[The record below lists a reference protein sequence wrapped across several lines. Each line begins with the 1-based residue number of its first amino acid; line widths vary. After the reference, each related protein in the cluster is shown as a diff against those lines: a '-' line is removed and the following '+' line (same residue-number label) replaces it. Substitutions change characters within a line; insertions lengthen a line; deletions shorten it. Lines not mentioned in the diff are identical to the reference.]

1 MPMRFIATG
10 GMRCFR
16 VAKVDG
22 CVAFCTAAVKP
33 PRHGHFPSFHKRH
46 SHPLM
51 NEAPPGLSIRKP
63 LFLFA
68 LMYGGM
74 TVLAGVLGAKQVALG
89 PLAVEAGIF
98 AFLMLVVLSSTVAQL
113 YGRAMA
119 DRLVLFGFIPLALSI
134 LLIALVLALP
144 PSADMPPE
152 NVAAFERVLSQTPRI
167 MAAGPVA
174 YGVSLFLNVRIFSA
188 LRGSGEAVG
197 SGGGW
202 WMMARGA
209 IASAI
214 SQVVDTLIFITLA
227 FYGQFPIGSLLMGQA
242 LAKVVLSIV
251 LVPPLIAGLIWLA
264 GWIAR
269 PGTPPKA

>member
-1 MPMRFIATG
+1 
-10 GMRCFR
+10 
-16 VAKVDG
+16 
-22 CVAFCTAAVKP
+22 
-33 PRHGHFPSFHKRH
+33 
-46 SHPLM
+46 M
-51 NEAPPGLSIRKP
+51 NEASPGLAIPKP

-98 AFLMLVVLSSTVAQL
+98 AFLMLVVLSSTIAQL

-134 LLIALVLALP
+134 LLIALVLGLP

-188 LRGSGEAVG
+188 LRGSGDAGV
-197 SGGGW
+197 SAGGW

-209 IASAI
+209 IATAI

-251 LVPPLIAGLIWLA
+251 LVPPLIALLVWLA
-264 GWIAR
+264 RWIERRDA
-269 PGTPPKA
+269 AAHA

>member
-1 MPMRFIATG
+1 MPDATPE
-10 GMRCFR
+10 R
-16 VAKVDG
+16 A
-22 CVAFCTAAVKP
+22 
-33 PRHGHFPSFHKRH
+33 
-46 SHPLM
+46 
-51 NEAPPGLSIRKP
+51 IRKP

-119 DRLVLFGFIPLALSI
+119 DRLVLFGFIPLAMSI
-134 LLIALVLALP
+134 VLISLVLVLP
-144 PSADMPPE
+144 ASAEMPPD
-152 NVAAFERVLSQTPRI
+152 NLAAFERVLSQTPRI

-188 LRGSGEAVG
+188 LRRGEG
-197 SGGGW
+197 DGGA
-202 WMMARGA
+202 WMMVRGA

-227 FYGQFPIGSLLMGQA
+227 FYGEFPIGSLLVGQA

-251 LVPPLIAGLIWLA
+251 LVPPLIAFLIWLA
-264 GWIAR
+264 GRIERRDAASD
-269 PGTPPKA
+269 G

>member
-1 MPMRFIATG
+1 MT
-10 GMRCFR
+10 
-16 VAKVDG
+16 D
-22 CVAFCTAAVKP
+22 
-33 PRHGHFPSFHKRH
+33 
-46 SHPLM
+46 
-51 NEAPPGLSIRKP
+51 APASSPIPKP

-68 LMYGGM
+68 LLYGGM

-113 YGRAMA
+113 YGRGMA
-119 DRLVLFGFIPLALSI
+119 DRLVLFGFIPLATAI
-134 LLIALVLALP
+134 VLIALVLALP
-144 PSADMPPE
+144 PSPDMPPE

-188 LRGSGEAVG
+188 LRRGEEG
-197 SGGGW
+197 KGGV
-202 WMMARGA
+202 WMMVRGA

-227 FYGQFPIGSLLMGQA
+227 FYGEFPIGSLLAGQA
-242 LAKVVLSIV
+242 LAKVVLSII
-251 LVPPLIAGLIWLA
+251 LVPPLIALFVRLA
-264 GWIAR
+264 GAMEAR
-269 PGTPPKA
+269 SGR

>member
-1 MPMRFIATG
+1 MPDATPE
-10 GMRCFR
+10 R
-16 VAKVDG
+16 A
-22 CVAFCTAAVKP
+22 
-33 PRHGHFPSFHKRH
+33 
-46 SHPLM
+46 
-51 NEAPPGLSIRKP
+51 IRKP

-119 DRLVLFGFIPLALSI
+119 DRLVLFGFIPLAMSI
-134 LLIALVLALP
+134 VLISLVLVLP
-144 PSADMPPE
+144 ASAEMPPD
-152 NVAAFERVLSQTPRI
+152 NLAAFERVLSQTPRI

-188 LRGSGEAVG
+188 LRRGEG
-197 SGGGW
+197 DGGA
-202 WMMARGA
+202 WMMVRGA

-251 LVPPLIAGLIWLA
+251 LVPPLIAFLVWLA
-264 GWIAR
+264 RWIERRDA
-269 PGTPPKA
+269 AAHA